1 MKVRSSVKR
10 MCKDCYLVRRKRR
23 LYCYCKSNPRHK
35 QRQGFHTMIT
45 NNFDMTTPVESPS
58 MSSFSFEPL
67 LPVTSSLPAR
77 FNLELGVAAIFIS

>member
-35 QRQGFHTMIT
+35 QRQGFHTTTQHSAPEGVSSSPDMSK
-45 NNFDMTTPVESPS
+45 FDFDPL
-58 MSSFSFEPL
+58 L
-67 LPVTSSLPAR
+67 LPVKSSEPVR
-77 FNLELGVAAIFIS
+77 FNPEWGAAAIFIS